1 MLKAGGRFCV
11 ALIVLILLIS
21 IVPYTFAEGAAQIS
35 GQVFIDKDQDGF
47 ADSPGQGLSGVD
59 ISLIKYDNGSETTV
73 ATTISGDGGAF
84 NLPGVADG
92 TYYVKV
98 LLTGNYIAAPMVEG
112 GSFLLPSS
120 GNSGRTPLFNVVG
133 GSSININL
141 GATIKGGSVKVI
153 AFGDENANG
162 GRFSSEPFIRDAL
175 VEAIYEYG
183 GMEYVIAST
192 VTNKE
197 GTATLRNLSPGL
209 YRIAVTLPDPYI
221 IGPLGEKIN
230 TFYNCI
236 VPSDSSRGM
245 SEPLYLKGGGSLGL
259 GAGGVLTGKA
269 NGLIWL
275 DSNHNGIKDAGEGG
289 MQGVKLV
296 LSNPASGVQR
306 EIETSLE
313 GSYLF
318 EQLQEGHYSLNIELP
333 QGYMFAPKGESAIS
347 SAFST
352 SGSLNFSVALG
363 QTTNVPVVGVVPASS
378 IGVKVFHDEMPD
390 GFYSEGERPFSG
402 ADIRLDCAGESKNIA
417 TDENGVA
424 FFPIVPSGE
433 ATITCTL
440 PQGQVFSVSAEG
452 ENANFLYSDVAS
464 SKLSRVIKIEPET
477 DSSFFVAVTLPS
489 SISGT
494 VFDDANISGIYDEG
508 EGFIEGVEI
517 HAVNSAGNIVS
528 SATSDENGN
537 YTLSNLLPSEYKVRF
552 VIKSPY
558 IFSDTSNTGAAME
571 NKVVLQTP
579 EYGETNAIMLS
590 PAENYL
596 NVDAAVFKSALVN
609 GSVLFGYPDEGFS
622 GNLGG
627 VEGVSVSLL
636 NEDLMPVS
644 EYTIASTDS
653 SGNFSLK
660 GALPGKYYLGY
671 KLPEGMVFSDPM
683 LDSREM
689 VTDSFT
695 LQSSDVRQ
703 ENTVYAVKTSNI
715 TGKVFVDNDVDGKF
729 SEGDTPLFGDLIS
742 LTYGNELIY
751 VATMVEDGNYTIPA
765 LRPGKYSIKLT
776 LPEGYLVALC
786 NGSPFVPAVS
796 NSTVSEI
803 TVNMGENITI
813 DAAASPSAS
822 LSISSFYDNNLSAA
836 VDELD
841 VPYQMANI
849 VIANNNFEAEYT
861 VTTDEKGFATIPAL
875 HIGDY
880 TFSITLPNDHAVFS
894 PKATPNK
901 GAWEGTFSVN
911 DINSI
916 LNIATVQFGGL
927 SGAVWNIGG
936 GNESIANVTIELYY
950 ANGTLAAKALT
961 GAEGNYSF
969 TNMYPGEYYIKSQIH
984 AGYRYARA
992 VDAATRTSIILSEGV
1007 NTKAESGQSDIIP
1020 LNMGEFKTNQ
1030 DIGMGAMGQL
1040 GDFAW
1045 LDLDGDGMQDEGEPG
1060 IPDLTIRMY
1069 QYGELAAETKTDA
1082 YGRYM
1087 FDSLYPGEYTL
1098 VAIAPAE
1105 LASTRRQTEFVLVG
1119 SILPENQTGEVKAE
1133 GVMVPSK
1140 ARNLNADL
1148 GFKLVS
1154 PGVYPANMLNLPTK
1168 DWTPLVPYEPLRR

>member
-1 MLKAGGRFCV
+1 MLKANYRFCMV
-11 ALIVLILLIS
+11 LLALALLIS
-21 IVPYTFAEGAAQIS
+21 ILPCAVAEGTAQIS

-59 ISLIKYDNGSETTV
+59 ISLVKYNNGAETTV
-73 ATTISGDGGAF
+73 ATTISGDGGAYSF
-84 NLPGVADG
+84 PGVESG
-92 TYYVKV
+92 TYYVKA
-98 LLTGNYIAAPMVEG
+98 LLTGNYIATPMVEG

-120 GNSGRTPLFNVVG
+120 GSATRTPLFNIEG
-133 GSSININL
+133 GNAININL
-141 GATIKGGSVKVI
+141 GATLRGGSVKLI

-175 VEAIYEYG
+175 VEVTYEYG
-183 GMEYVIAST
+183 GMEYVIASAM
-192 VTNKE
+192 TNKE
-197 GTATLRNLSPGL
+197 GTVNLRNLSPAL

-236 VPSDSSRGM
+236 VPSDSNRGL
-245 SEPLYLKGGGSLGL
+245 SEPLYLQSGGSLGL

-269 NGLIWL
+269 AGLVWL
-275 DSNHNGIKDAGEGG
+275 DANHNGIKDGGEGG
-289 MQGVKLV
+289 IQGVKLV

-306 EIETSLE
+306 EIETSLD
-313 GSYLF
+313 GSYMF
-318 EQLQEGHYSLNIELP
+318 ERLQEGQYSLSIQLP
-333 QGYMFAPKGESAIS
+333 EGYMFAPKGESAIS
-347 SAFST
+347 SAFSNQ
-352 SGSLNFSVALG
+352 GSLSFSVALG
-363 QTTNVPVVGVVPASS
+363 QTTNVPLVGVVSASS
-378 IGVKVFHDEMPD
+378 LSIKAFHDEMPD
-390 GFYSEGERPFSG
+390 GIYSEGERPFSG
-402 ADIRLDCAGESKNIA
+402 ADIRIDCAGESKNIA
-417 TDENGVA
+417 TDENGIA
-424 FFPIVPSGE
+424 FFPIVPTGE

-440 PQGQVFSVSAEG
+440 PQGQVFSVSGEG
-452 ENANFLYSDVAS
+452 ENANFLFSDVAS
-464 SKLSRVIKIEPET
+464 SNLSRTFNIEPET
-477 DSSFFVAVTLPS
+477 DSNLFIAVTLPS
-489 SISGT
+489 LISGT
-494 VFDDANISGIYDEG
+494 VFNDANISGIYDEG

-517 HAVNSAGNIVS
+517 HAVNMAGNIVS
-528 SATSDENGN
+528 STTSDENGN

-552 VIKSPY
+552 VLKSPY
-558 IFSDTSNTGAAME
+558 IFSDASNTGAAME

-579 EYGETNAIMLS
+579 EYGETEAITLS

-596 NVDAAVFKSALVN
+596 EVDAAVFKSALVN

-636 NEDLMPVS
+636 DEDFMPVS
-644 EYTIASTDS
+644 EYTIASTDA

-660 GALPGKYYLGY
+660 GALPGKYYLSY
-671 KLPEGMVFSDPM
+671 KLPEGMVFSNPR
-683 LDSREM
+683 LESRDM

-703 ENTVYAVKTSNI
+703 ENTVYAVKTSDI

-729 SEGDTPLFGDLIS
+729 SEGDIPLSGDLIS
-742 LTYGNELIY
+742 LTIGEQPIFI
-751 VATMVEDGNYTIPA
+751 ATVDEEGNYIIPA
-765 LRPGKYSIKLT
+765 LRPGKYGVKLT

-786 NGSPFVPAVS
+786 DGSPFVPAVS
-796 NSTVSEI
+796 NSAMSEI
-803 TVNMGENITI
+803 TVNMGENINI
-813 DAAASPSAS
+813 DAAASPSVS
-822 LSISSFYDNNLSAA
+822 LNISSFYDNNLSAA
-836 VDELD
+836 MDEND
-841 VPYQMANI
+841 VPYQMAN
-849 VIANNNFEAEYT
+849 VIISNNAFEAVYD
-861 VTTDEKGFATIPAL
+861 VTTDENGLAIIPAL

-880 TFSITLPNDHAVFS
+880 SFSITLPNDHAVFS
-894 PKATPNK
+894 PKATPIS
-901 GAWEGTFSVN
+901 GAWEDTFSVT
-911 DINSI
+911 DVNSA

-961 GAEGNYSF
+961 GAEGTYSF
-969 TNMYPGEYYIKSQIH
+969 TNMYPGDYYIKSQLH
-984 AGYRYARA
+984 SGYRYARA
-992 VDAATRTSIILSEGV
+992 VDAANRTSIILSEGA
-1007 NTKAESGQSDIIP
+1007 NTKAESGQSDVIR
-1020 LNMGEFKTNQ
+1020 LSMGEFKTNQ

-1060 IPDLTIRMY
+1060 IPDLAIRMY

-1098 VAIAPAE
+1098 VAIAPTE
-1105 LASTRRQTEFVLVG
+1105 LVSTRRQTEFILVG

-1148 GFKLVS
+1148 GFKLVN